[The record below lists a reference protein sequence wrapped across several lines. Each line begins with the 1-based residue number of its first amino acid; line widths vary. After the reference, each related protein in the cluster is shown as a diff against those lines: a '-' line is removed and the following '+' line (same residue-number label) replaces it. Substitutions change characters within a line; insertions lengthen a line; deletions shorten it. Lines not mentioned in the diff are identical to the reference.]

1 VDHDQLARLREAA
14 RAVESA
20 REGGLPVSVA
30 QEEPALPPGEQRL
43 ALDPPTVTQMSDE
56 EAPDDSDIV
65 DAELLDQPRE
75 ELR

>member
-1 VDHDQLARLREAA
+1 
-14 RAVESA
+14 
-20 REGGLPVSVA
+20 
-30 QEEPALPPGEQRL
+30 L

-56 EAPDDSDIV
+56 ETPDDSDIV

>member
-1 VDHDQLARLREAA
+1 
-14 RAVESA
+14 
-20 REGGLPVSVA
+20 
-30 QEEPALPPGEQRL
+30 L